1 MIEDFSKNFIG
12 VLFLEVSYG
21 ISHGMGILAYYVR
34 FHDLALLYFLQSFTA
49 YVFQPVHTWVHA
61 TGHVAEGTVSLVVG
75 GAGSIQTFDGL
86 FSSGEVVSVS
96 RFVAHGPHYDGSV
109 VTETFHLVLVALG
122 E

>member
-1 MIEDFSKNFIG
+1 
-12 VLFLEVSYG
+12 
-21 ISHGMGILAYYVR
+21 MGILAYYVR

-61 TGHVAEGTVSLVVG
+61 TGHVAERTVSLVVG